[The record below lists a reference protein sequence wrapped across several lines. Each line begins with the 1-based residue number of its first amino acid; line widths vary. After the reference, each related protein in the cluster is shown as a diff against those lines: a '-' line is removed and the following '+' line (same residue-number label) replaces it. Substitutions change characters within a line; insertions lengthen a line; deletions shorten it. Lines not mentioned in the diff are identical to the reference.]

1 MRAVSIDTAALSS
14 TKIISYHCSSIYQLF
29 ISVIHIFDLVP
40 GASRQSEPNSI
51 QTKMQIKQIAVSR
64 AGKYDDQYI
73 VFIDANRDLFGAE
86 IKSDFDFEIEKI
98 GTQLLNVIW
107 GSESNI
113 LVGLHDACYSI
124 WYCPGESW
132 TDPIIMALS
141 TITVDIT

>member
-1 MRAVSIDTAALSS
+1 
-14 TKIISYHCSSIYQLF
+14 
-29 ISVIHIFDLVP
+29 
-40 GASRQSEPNSI
+40 
-51 QTKMQIKQIAVSR
+51 MQIKQIAVSR

-86 IKSDFDFEIEKI
+86 IKNDSDFEIEKI
-98 GTQLLNVIW
+98 GTQLLKVIW

-124 WYCPGESW
+124 WYCPGASW
-132 TDPIIMALS
+132 SDPIIMSLS